1 MNIIAKIAI
10 FIKNSEKAVFI
21 SHFVLFTQAKLSHH
35 HDNNQSIKNEYT
47 IGFSQKNIFAIPK
60 NINGKIMKFIKR
72 LKDNIFLFLNTIF
85 KSFIFTLSKLGI
97 IRNNQALAHNN
108 DENVNHQVM

>member
-1 MNIIAKIAI
+1 
-10 FIKNSEKAVFI
+10 
-21 SHFVLFTQAKLSHH
+21 
-35 HDNNQSIKNEYT
+35 
-47 IGFSQKNIFAIPK
+47 
-60 NINGKIMKFIKR
+60 MKFIKR